1 MKHKVRA
8 TDYIGK
14 TVTMLIDRPIHSI
27 HPTHGFFFELNYGYV
42 LHTFS
47 PDGEE
52 LDAYLIGID
61 YPVSTFTGTCIAVVH
76 RSNDNDDKL
85 IVVAEGKNVSDEEI
99 LKATHFQER
108 FFTVVI
114 RRK

>member
-1 MKHKVRA
+1 MKRTVRA

-14 TVTMLIDRPIHSI
+14 TVTMLIDRPIHSR
-27 HPTHGFFFELNYGYV
+27 HPTYGFIYELNYGYV
-42 LHTFS
+42 PHTFS

-76 RSNDNDDKL
+76 RSNDHDDKL
-85 IVVAEGKNVSDEEI
+85 IVVPEGKNVSGEEI
-99 LKATHFQER
+99 LKATHFQEK

-114 RRK
+114 LRK